1 MRNAI
6 LGHAQAAMGSRYG
19 AGFSMAVLREA
30 VRKIDY
36 DFDLERLHVG

>member
-6 LGHAQAAMGSRYG
+6 LGHAQSAMGSRYG
-19 AGFSMAVLREA
+19 AGYSMAVLRGA

-36 DFDLERLHVG
+36 DLDLGRLQVA